1 MLIAAVRRC
10 MDCSEFITSEDYM
23 DYIAQNIRVPSE
35 ILCRVNVD
43 ENWSI
48 VYGKMPAELNMN
60 IGSLEYRTIPKLYG
74 LMDTEVLRE
83 QVAGATMSDT
93 SAYDSSGITAL
104 LNQPTLDVRGQGVLI
119 GIIDTG
125 ECVIIMLRLYFVLI
139 RTIVIVQSI
148 IDIYF

>member
-1 MLIAAVRRC
+1 

-104 LNQPTLDVRGQGVLI
+104 LMIQGSVL
-119 GIIDTG
+119 
-125 ECVIIMLRLYFVLI
+125 L
-139 RTIVIVQSI
+139 
-148 IDIYF
+148 